1 MGRRGPAVVGALLC
15 AALATAGCG
24 LGPGEY
30 TGDVPVTVTREFGA
44 VPVREIIV
52 SSHESDTVMR
62 ALEGVADV
70 ETRYGGG
77 FVHSIDGVSEEQHD
91 GDPYDW
97 FFYVDGVESQIGA
110 ADYALE
116 GEERVWW
123 DYHDWGATNHIPAV
137 VGSWPAPFRD
147 GIGGKRYPVAVEC
160 MERLRGSFVR
170 DNRTKEPRA
179 CAVTREALER
189 EGARV
194 VSGTPDDA
202 IRVLVGPWARVR
214 QDATARLIEEGPAES
229 GVFADF
235 KAGNS
240 GYELVALDEGG
251 ADAEQLGPD
260 AGLVAATSRYGGLP
274 VWVVTGGT
282 AKAVRRAS
290 ALLDPNLLGQHFAV
304 AIGSAPI
311 TIPLPLENP

>member
-1 MGRRGPAVVGALLC
+1 MRHRRGPAVVGALLC

-24 LGPGEY
+24 LGPGADI
-30 TGDVPVTVTREFGA
+30 GDVQVTVTREYGA
-44 VPVREIIV
+44 VPVLDTSV
-52 SSHESDTVMR
+52 AAKESDTVMR
-62 ALEGVADV
+62 ALEGVADI

-77 FVHSIDGVSEEQHD
+77 FVHSIDGVAEGQHD

-110 ADYALE
+110 AAYDLS
-116 GEERVWW
+116 GSERVWW
-123 DYHDWGATNHIPAV
+123 DYHDWAATNHIPAV

-147 GIGGKRYPVAVEC
+147 GIDGKRYPVAVEC
-160 MERLRGSFVR
+160 KGGGVACDDTRTALR
-170 DNRTKEPRA
+170 
-179 CAVTREALER
+179 R

-194 VSGTPDDA
+194 VSRTPDDA

-214 QDATARLIEEGPAES
+214 SDPAAKLIEAGPAES

-235 KAGNS
+235 QTGGS
-240 GYELVALDEGG
+240 GYELVALDERG
-251 ADAEQLGPD
+251 AVVERLGPD

-282 AKAVRRAS
+282 AAAVRAAVG
-290 ALLDPNLLGQHFAV
+290 ALDAEHLRNHYAV
-304 AIGSAPI
+304 AVEGEK
-311 TIPLPLENP
+311 TTPLPLGAR